1 MINANKSILL
11 CYSILITS
19 ISIAQRGQVSRDEWD
34 DGGDSS
40 LLSYVVTLLVIFG
53 IPYLLSR
60 YLKSKDEKN
69 KK

>member
-1 MINANKSILL
+1 MINAKKLFLI

-19 ISIAQRGQVSRDEWD
+19 ILMAQRGQVSRDEWD
-34 DGGDSS
+34 NGGDSS
-40 LLSYVVTLLVIFG
+40 LLSYLVTLIVIFG
-53 IPYLLSR
+53 IPYLIAR